1 MAASHIVSSASPSES
16 SLTDLDR
23 FVGVLKRQIRSIDK
37 EIFTAVR
44 AQGGAHTRARDEV
57 VQAHQQIEELFS
69 KIKDIQLKAE
79 ESENMVQDICR
90 DIKKLDYAKK
100 HLTFTITALR
110 RLAMLT
116 AAITDLELVSARRD
130 QYKKCANLLGAV
142 HQLIDYFMQY
152 ESVPKVKNLTRRLD
166 VVQAGL
172 QSAVLDDF
180 KILMGTADVK
190 LSPENLDRLAT
201 ACLVVDALGAKIR
214 DQLMD
219 WFCDREMNIYT
230 VRGF

>member
-1 MAASHIVSSASPSES
+1 MTHAWLTSTRSFSPSSES

-57 VQAHQQIEELFS
+57 QQAHQQIEDLFS

-79 ESENMVQDICR
+79 ESENMVQEICR

-152 ESVPKVKNLTRRLD
+152 ESVPKVILLPCSHFSFARTLT
-166 VVQAGL
+166 
-172 QSAVLDDF
+172 
-180 KILMGTADVK
+180 
-190 LSPENLDRLAT
+190 LSLHPR
-201 ACLVVDALGAKIR
+201 
-214 DQLMD
+214 
-219 WFCDREMNIYT
+219 
-230 VRGF
+230 